1 MINSWE
7 AFRKLPSEAVWCLF
21 LISSACLCFHLTFGS
36 FKLQVPMLCLRSRRH
51 SWCTASRLWLVKLPV
66 LQRQCCRSPRHQSF
80 NQSKPHTKAVRA
92 NSCALKSKV
101 GCGSKMFQ
109 AEQAVDFYGFLYFPP
124 QPLAGCRKHVPTKP
138 KECEA
143 VETLPPIH
151 LQLTFKPL
159 GFSVL
164 KLDATFAD
172 QCNYECTNEIKA
184 FKIIWGGVGQLSQ
197 LRVANVNMKQIYTIK
212 QFKYLHC
219 SSDSCHVKVVKVSNF
234 RQPFIC
240 TAVDSTSA

>member
-1 MINSWE
+1 MISSWE
-7 AFRKLPSEAVWCLF
+7 SFRKLPSEAVWCLF

-36 FKLQVPMLCLRSRRH
+36 FKLQVPILFLRSRRH
-51 SWCTASRLWLVKLPV
+51 SWYTASRLWLVKLPV
-66 LQRQCCRSPRHQSF
+66 LQRQCCRSPGHQSF
-80 NQSKPHTKAVRA
+80 NKSKPHTKAVRA

-101 GCGSKMFQ
+101 GCGSRMFQ
-109 AEQAVDFYGFLYFPP
+109 AEQAVDFYGFLV
-124 QPLAGCRKHVPTKP
+124 GRKHVPTKP

-151 LQLTFKPL
+151 LHLTFKPL
-159 GFSVL
+159 GFSLL

-172 QCNYECTNEIKA
+172 QCNYECANEIKA

-197 LRVANVNMKQIYTIK
+197 LRVANVNMKQIYIIK

-219 SSDSCHVKVVKVSNF
+219 SSDSCHVKVVKVSYF
-234 RQPFIC
+234 QATLHLYRSRQY
-240 TAVDSTSA
+240 

>member
-1 MINSWE
+1 
-7 AFRKLPSEAVWCLF
+7 
-21 LISSACLCFHLTFGS
+21 
-36 FKLQVPMLCLRSRRH
+36 
-51 SWCTASRLWLVKLPV
+51 
-66 LQRQCCRSPRHQSF
+66 
-80 NQSKPHTKAVRA
+80 
-92 NSCALKSKV
+92 
-101 GCGSKMFQ
+101 MFQ

-184 FKIIWGGVGQLSQ
+184 FKII
-197 LRVANVNMKQIYTIK
+197 
-212 QFKYLHC
+212 
-219 SSDSCHVKVVKVSNF
+219 
-234 RQPFIC
+234 
-240 TAVDSTSA
+240 